1 MLGGLPFMTY
11 YDYGLRFKYLRKQRN
26 ISLKTAAQV
35 INTSRQRLGNW
46 ENGKGNLGFEEVIQL
61 LKYLEINPTE
71 FIDSSL
77 KFYDLTSDIKFAY
90 IDNDTEYLKA
100 YATNTLIRAHN
111 HLTDKDLFLKG
122 IIACNFYYELTQKDI
137 SSKQDKDR
145 LRSFFSNIDSGDR
158 NWTMKDV
165 YVFGNTQHMMSSSE
179 IYSLSY
185 SLIFDGLEHEYQ
197 SKEWKVAIISSLLN
211 ANFILINTDL
221 KKAESLYKL
230 LDRNKDK
237 FSDLYANEK
246 IRLAFIRG
254 FITYSKD
261 PNKQNRRKIEELLES
276 IKLFN
281 LFDLEEGLRFTLG
294 QIDNHL
300 GLHDYHS

>member
-1 MLGGLPFMTY
+1 MKY
-11 YDYGLRFKYLRKQRN
+11 YDYGQKFKQLRKQRN

-46 ENGKGNLGFEEVIQL
+46 ENGRGNLGFEEVIQL
-61 LKYLEINPTE
+61 LKYFEINPTE

-77 KFYDLTSDIKFAY
+77 KFYDLTSEIKSAY
-90 IDNDTEYLKA
+90 INNDTAYLKN
-100 YATNTLIRAHN
+100 YASDTLTQAQG
-111 HLTDKDLFLKG
+111 HLTDKDRFLKG

-137 SSKQDKDR
+137 SSKQDKVR
-145 LRSFFSNIDSGDR
+145 LRSFFSNIDSGER

-185 SLIFDGLEHEYQ
+185 SLVFDGLEHKYQ

-211 ANFILINTDL
+211 ANFILIVKDL

-230 LDRNKDK
+230 LDSNKNK

-246 IRLAFIRG
+246 IRLAFIKE
-254 FITYSKD
+254 FIIYSKN
-261 PNKQNRRKIEELLES
+261 PSKQNRQIIKEMLES
-276 IKLFN
+276 LNLFN
-281 LFDLEEGLRFTLG
+281 LSDLEEGLRFALG
-294 QIDNHL
+294 RIDNHL
-300 GLHDYHS
+300 GLHN